1 MRQSRQFQTC
11 LFYFYFFVRKDF
23 TCTKRSKREKSAK
36 STKITKHKQMIFAQ
50 KTAAFVGFF
59 LRLFLFS

>member
-11 LFYFYFFVRKDF
+11 LFYFCFFVRKDF
-23 TCTKRSKREKSAK
+23 TRTKRSKRGKSAK

-50 KTAAFVGFF
+50 KAAAFVGVF